1 MTDPTFKMS
10 GRFRFS
16 NLGPIKSAELSLG
29 ELTLIAGKNNTGK
42 TYLTYALYGFLKM
55 WNTPT
60 YRFGRQRFRGI
71 FSRPLISRSMR
82 RGRLIIDEYPRL
94 VEESGDVTISLNRK
108 RFNRDRK
115 TIAEAY
121 SLSFS
126 AAVLPD
132 VFSSTPDIFEGA
144 GVEFQL
150 GDTAI
155 KTDTST
161 VELPFGATMQIEFSP
176 DSDVVTLSLRG
187 IPKRSKSGDYY
198 YPVLDGYISLLFP
211 EFRHQ
216 VSVLSAERFSIAL
229 FYRELDFTKNQLIDM
244 VQKLR
249 SRKGADNFLI
259 SRLIEE
265 GTSYYALPIKD
276 NIDFT
281 RSIPHIQ
288 REQSDLYGDKLYAEI
303 KTLMKGYYASEH
315 GELRFKSMARGPN
328 RFDVPLY
335 LASSSARGLS
345 DLYFFL
351 RHVAEKHH
359 LLIID
364 EPESHLDTT
373 NQILL
378 ARLLVHFVKTGIRVL
393 VTTHS
398 DYLLKEIN
406 NLIMLCNDFEH
417 KEEVVKE
424 LGYSD
429 KDFLC
434 PDHVHAYVAE
444 GGGLTECVVDE
455 FGIDMPVFDTTID
468 RINRVSNELSSR
480 IKKHSIE

>member
-1 MTDPTFKMS
+1 MK
-10 GRFRFS
+10 
-16 NLGPIKSAELSLG
+16 
-29 ELTLIAGKNNTGK
+29 
-42 TYLTYALYGFLKM
+42 
-55 WNTPT
+55 
-60 YRFGRQRFRGI
+60 
-71 FSRPLISRSMR
+71 
-82 RGRLIIDEYPRL
+82 
-94 VEESGDVTISLNRK
+94 
-108 RFNRDRK
+108 
-115 TIAEAY
+115 
-121 SLSFS
+121 
-126 AAVLPD
+126 
-132 VFSSTPDIFEGA
+132 
-144 GVEFQL
+144 
-150 GDTAI
+150 
-155 KTDTST
+155 
-161 VELPFGATMQIEFSP
+161 IEFFH
-176 DSDVVTLSLRG
+176 DRDNVNLYLSG
-187 IPKRSKSGDYY
+187 IPKRSKLRDYY
-198 YPVLDGYISLLFP
+198 FPVFDGYISLLFP

-229 FYRELDFTKNQLIDM
+229 FHRELDFTKNQLIDM

-249 SRKGADNFLI
+249 SRKSTDDFLI

-281 RSIPHIQ
+281 RSIPHVQ
-288 REQSDLYGDKLYAEI
+288 RLQSELYSDKLFAEI
-303 KTLMKGYYASEH
+303 KALMKGYYASEH
-315 GELRFKSMARGPN
+315 GELRFKSTARGLN

-378 ARLLVHFVKTGIRVL
+378 ARLLVHFIKTGIRVL

-406 NLIMLCNDFEH
+406 NLIMLCNDFAD
-417 KEEVVKE
+417 KDEVAKS

-429 KDFLC
+429 NDFLY
-434 PDHVHAYVAE
+434 PHHVRAYVAE
-444 GGGLTECVVDE
+444 DGGLTECTVDE
-455 FGIDMPVFDTTID
+455 FGIDVPVFDATID
-468 RINRVSNELSSR
+468 RINQVSNELSSR
-480 IKKHSIE
+480 IKKHSIEST